1 MQLAVLAIDLAKNVF
16 EVAGADAG
24 GNIVERR
31 RMTRLQLERFL
42 ATRDIGRVVMEA
54 CGTAHHWGRW
64 LNARGVP
71 TALLPPQYVKAYV
84 RRNKTDRADATALL
98 EASRAKDIVPVAVK
112 SLEQQALQGLHR
124 VRAAWQST
132 RTQRINSLRGLCREF
147 GINAP
152 LGAERG
158 LKTLGERVAEED
170 GGIPTMLR
178 VMLQQLI
185 EEARSL
191 EARIT
196 AIDAELARLAEL
208 SPVCQRLRTIP
219 GVGLIAS
226 TALVGSIGD
235 ITTFRTGRR
244 LASWMGLTPRE
255 HSSGHVR
262 RLGAI
267 SKQGDSY
274 LRTLLIHG
282 ARAVLY
288 SADAA
293 RIAGRPLDALRAWGI
308 EVRSRRGHNK
318 AAVSV
323 ANKLARIVWATW
335 RYERDFQPRLL
346 AA

>member
-1 MQLAVLAIDLAKNVF
+1 MQLTVVAIDLAKNVF
-16 EVAGADAG
+16 ELAGADAH

-42 ATRDIGRVVMEA
+42 ATRDVGRVVMEA

-71 TALLPPQYVKAYV
+71 VALLPPQYVKAYV
-84 RRNKTDRADATALL
+84 RRSKTDRADATALL
-98 EASRAKDIVPVAVK
+98 EAARAKDILPVPVK

-124 VRAAWQST
+124 VRTAWRAT
-132 RTQRINSLRGLCREF
+132 RTQRINALRGLCREF

-158 LKTLGERVAEED
+158 LTVLGAALADDD
-170 GGIPTMLR
+170 GSVPTMLR

-185 EEARSL
+185 EEVRSL

-196 AIDAELARLAEL
+196 TIEAELARLAEL

-219 GVGLIAS
+219 GIGLIAS
-226 TALVGSIGD
+226 TALVGAIGD
-235 ITTFRTGRR
+235 IATFRTGRR
-244 LASWMGLTPRE
+244 LASWMGLTPKE

-293 RIAGRPLDALRAWGI
+293 RRAGRPVDALRAWGV
-308 EVRSRRGHNK
+308 EVRERRGHNK

-335 RYERDFQPRLL
+335 RHERDFAPRMF